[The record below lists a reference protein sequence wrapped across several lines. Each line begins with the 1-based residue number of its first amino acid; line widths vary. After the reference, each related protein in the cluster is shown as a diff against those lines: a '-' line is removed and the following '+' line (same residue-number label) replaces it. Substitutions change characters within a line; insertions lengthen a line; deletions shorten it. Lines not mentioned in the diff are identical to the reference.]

1 MELFFHYLSQ
11 PYLLTGIL
19 YTLLITAL
27 GLGGGLVMGIVLAGM
42 QLSRF
47 PILAV
52 ITRAYAII
60 FRGTPLILQMIFCYN
75 ALPMIGIKLTAVE
88 AAGLALA
95 LNEAPFIAEIIRGN
109 IIAVDRGQIVAG
121 QALGMTPAVVMLRV
135 VAPQAIRS
143 MVPALGNEAVSAL
156 KNSSLASVVS
166 VQELTLRSTQLASAN
181 FDFFSVFF
189 ASGLMYLVLTGAVAV
204 IQMVVEILLDLD
216 PPTPEARLARL
227 LPWRRQPV
235 EAVRECRRGTRAAR
249 NPPAAARLPAAPA
262 RRRGALD
269 RPREAHGRAQG
280 QPPALEIKALRK
292 SYDGK
297 TVLEFIDLTVRIG
310 EVVALLGPSG
320 SGKSTLLRCI
330 NHLEGWDSGAIKCD
344 GRGRSAST
352 LDNRPL
358 SPRAIANERA
368 TVGVGMVFQNF
379 NLFGHLTAQ
388 ARTSPG
394 PLRWVQGLSHTDA
407 DRRARELLDRVGL
420 SDRADALPR
429 HMSGGQQQR
438 VAIARALAPNP
449 TILLL
454 DEPTSALDP
463 ELVSEVLEVIRR
475 LAVED
480 GLTMMISTHQI
491 GFAKEVADRAVFL
504 ADGSIVEEGP
514 ADVVLSR
521 PKNPRTA
528 QFLQIMTDE
537 ASHARDSGDPD
548 RRRRRAAREPCEASG
563 TIGDHVNHHKLPVS
577 PSTVHW
583 GYFSKVVKPALTI
596 KSGDRAT
603 IETLTHHA
611 NDDYERMIKDDPA
624 AEAIF
629 HWTKDE
635 KTIRRRGAGPTEG
648 KLKFGPGEGPRRA
661 SPHRPRRRSRGPSP
675 ATFWRFAS
683 STCGLD
689 RAAAPATPGAASAR
703 TPPHRGASTIT
714 T

>member
-27 GLGGGLVMGIVLAGM
+27 GLGGGLAMGVVLAGM

-47 PILAV
+47 PVLAL

-88 AAGLALA
+88 AGGLALA

-109 IIAVDRGQIVAG
+109 VIAVDRGQIIAG
-121 QALGMTPAVVMLRV
+121 QALGMTPLVVMLRV

-166 VQELTLRSTQLASAN
+166 VQELTLRSTQLASAT
-181 FDFFSVFF
+181 FDFFSIFF
-189 ASGLMYLVLTGAVAV
+189 ASGLMYLVLTGAIAV
-204 IQMVVEILLDLD
+204 IQIIVEVLLDLD
-216 PPTPEARLARL
+216 LPTPQARLARL
-227 LPWRRQPV
+227 LPWRRQPIKIV
-235 EAVRECRRGTRAAR
+235 SGRSDAEPA
-249 NPPAAARLPAAPA
+249 PPQPAPA
-262 RRRGALD
+262 PSHSAFLPPSQPLKANLSVNREKRQAALKGS
-269 RPREAHGRAQG
+269 RL
-280 QPPALEIKALRK
+280 ALEIRGLRK

-297 TVLEFIDLTVRIG
+297 TVLKSIDLAVRIG

-330 NHLEGWDSGAIKCD
+330 NHLESWDSGIIKVT
-344 GRGRSAST
+344 GREIGFDAHHK
-352 LDNRPL
+352 PL

-368 TVGVGMVFQNF
+368 AVGVGMVFQSF
-379 NLFGHLTAQ
+379 NLFGHLTARENI
-388 ARTSPG
+388 AG
-394 PLRWVQGLSHTDA
+394 PLRWVQGLSRTEA
-407 DRRARELLDRVGL
+407 DLRALELLDRVGL
-420 SDRADALPR
+420 SDRAEALPR

-449 TILLL
+449 AILLL

-491 GFAKEVADRAVFL
+491 DFAREVADRVVFL

-521 PKNPRTA
+521 PKHARTA

-537 ASHARDSGDPD
+537 AAAHA
-548 RRRRRAAREPCEASG
+548 
-563 TIGDHVNHHKLPVS
+563 
-577 PSTVHW
+577 
-583 GYFSKVVKPALTI
+583 
-596 KSGDRAT
+596 
-603 IETLTHHA
+603 
-611 NDDYERMIKDDPA
+611 
-624 AEAIF
+624 
-629 HWTKDE
+629 
-635 KTIRRRGAGPTEG
+635 
-648 KLKFGPGEGPRRA
+648 
-661 SPHRPRRRSRGPSP
+661 
-675 ATFWRFAS
+675 
-683 STCGLD
+683 
-689 RAAAPATPGAASAR
+689 
-703 TPPHRGASTIT
+703 
-714 T
+714 

>member
-109 IIAVDRGQIVAG
+109 IIAVDRGQIIAG
-121 QALGMTPAVVMLRV
+121 QALGMTPAVVMLRI
-135 VAPQAIRS
+135 VAPQAVRS

-181 FDFFSVFF
+181 FDFFSIFF

-204 IQMVVEILLDLD
+204 IQVIVEVLLDLD
-216 PPTPEARLARL
+216 LPTPEARLARL

-235 EAVRECRRGTRAAR
+235 EAVRASAAAATA
-249 NPPAAARLPAAPA
+249 PLEAPPQPTAAVSPAAAPPAPLRTSLTIDREKRMA
-262 RRRGALD
+262 ALTGS
-269 RPREAHGRAQG
+269 R
-280 QPPALEIKALRK
+280 PALEIKALHK

-297 TVLEFIDLTVRIG
+297 TVLESIDLVVRIG

-330 NHLEGWDSGAIKCD
+330 NHLESWDSGAIKVT
-344 GRGRSAST
+344 GREIGFDAH
-352 LDNRPL
+352 NRPL
-358 SPRAIANERA
+358 SARAIANERA

-379 NLFGHLTAQ
+379 NLFGHLTAKQ
-388 ARTSPG
+388 NIAG
-394 PLRWVQGLSHTDA
+394 PLRWVHGLSHTDA
-407 DRRARELLDRVGL
+407 DRRAQELLDRVGL

-463 ELVSEVLEVIRR
+463 ELVSEVLGR
-475 LAVED
+475 
-480 GLTMMISTHQI
+480 H
-491 GFAKEVADRAVFL
+491 
-504 ADGSIVEEGP
+504 
-514 ADVVLSR
+514 
-521 PKNPRTA
+521 
-528 QFLQIMTDE
+528 
-537 ASHARDSGDPD
+537 
-548 RRRRRAAREPCEASG
+548 
-563 TIGDHVNHHKLPVS
+563 
-577 PSTVHW
+577 
-583 GYFSKVVKPALTI
+583 
-596 KSGDRAT
+596 
-603 IETLTHHA
+603 
-611 NDDYERMIKDDPA
+611 
-624 AEAIF
+624 
-629 HWTKDE
+629 
-635 KTIRRRGAGPTEG
+635 
-648 KLKFGPGEGPRRA
+648 
-661 SPHRPRRRSRGPSP
+661 SP
-675 ATFWRFAS
+675 AGGGGR
-683 STCGLD
+683 
-689 RAAAPATPGAASAR
+689 
-703 TPPHRGASTIT
+703 PHHDDFDPSDQFRQGGR
-714 T
+714 